1 MGNTLQKSPIAR
13 QFRQHYREPYDL
25 RRLQRVGN
33 RSRMH
38 FPRAGRYLRAAIGAI
53 DFISIYSDFPIKRRR
68 MITTM
73 GLVTHAM
80 KSQKRVLRSSHRA
93 IAITRIHSS
102 TFMVVV
108 IFRYFVGLVDLM
120 GQRYGI
126 YLTLPN
132 VWANFFLRRKID
144 FIRMNCPMAVLTE
157 GLKTS
162 DESELPS
169 AAFFPSVTLRVTS

>member
-1 MGNTLQKSPIAR
+1 
-13 QFRQHYREPYDL
+13 
-25 RRLQRVGN
+25 
-33 RSRMH
+33 
-38 FPRAGRYLRAAIGAI
+38 
-53 DFISIYSDFPIKRRR
+53 

-102 TFMVVV
+102 AFMIVVM
-108 IFRYFVGLVDLM
+108 FRYFVGLVDLM

-132 VWANFFLRRKID
+132 VLAKKTKNGFQGFIGFLID
-144 FIRMNCPMAVLTE
+144 
-157 GLKTS
+157 
-162 DESELPS
+162 
-169 AAFFPSVTLRVTS
+169 

>member
-1 MGNTLQKSPIAR
+1 MSFKRAAVAR

-73 GLVTHAM
+73 GLVPHAI
-80 KSQKRVLRSSHRA
+80 S
-93 IAITRIHSS
+93 
-102 TFMVVV
+102 V
-108 IFRYFVGLVDLM
+108 I
-120 GQRYGI
+120 
-126 YLTLPN
+126 
-132 VWANFFLRRKID
+132 
-144 FIRMNCPMAVLTE
+144 
-157 GLKTS
+157 
-162 DESELPS
+162 
-169 AAFFPSVTLRVTS
+169 